1 MFQEK
6 YLKPATEV
14 TWVKYPSHFREEYI
28 SITSIT
34 RVLHV
39 HPETNKFF
47 LLVVRLIENYL
58 LISEVVPQNC
68 FVCQALSNIAA
79 GQRFPV
85 HFKGYLA
92 T

>member
-6 YLKPATEV
+6 YLKQATEV
-14 TWVKYPSHFREEYI
+14 TWVFWEEYI

-39 HPETNKFF
+39 HPETNKFL

-58 LISEVVPQNC
+58 LIS
-68 FVCQALSNIAA
+68 
-79 GQRFPV
+79 
-85 HFKGYLA
+85 
-92 T
+92 